1 MEILNKLESLGIILS
16 AQNGKLDI
24 SAPKGLL
31 TPDLIEEIKAN
42 KEDLI
47 RMFSAFSSIS
57 KTTEKEYYP
66 LTASQHRMWVLSQFA
81 GGSLAYNMPL
91 TVKFTGS
98 IDLFKLERSFQI
110 LIGQYEILR
119 TYFKTNEEGEVHQY
133 VVPADTIDF
142 KIERADFSNQANPDH
157 STFEYLLKKNSEP
170 FNLEHAPLLK
180 SSIIRL
186 ADDVHV
192 FFLSM
197 HHIIGDGWSIQ
208 LLVSKIIQ
216 IYNSLVQEKEINL
229 PELKIQYKDY
239 AVWHNSEAGK
249 DKHKIAEKYW
259 LNQFSGELPVLELP
273 VFKTRPGIK
282 TYNGDQYSAVF
293 SKPLLEALQLFSK
306 SQDATLFM
314 TLMTGVKTLL
324 YKYSA
329 QTDIVV
335 GTPIAGR
342 EHPDLEQ
349 QIGLFLN
356 TLPIRTEI
364 AENQSFLA
372 LLKTEKTVLLEAYEH
387 QTYPFDELVDKLN
400 IKHDRS
406 RSTLFDVM
414 IVLQNQSQLSNLNN
428 EESVK
433 GLKVEGYGTA
443 ANTSKFDIE
452 FIFTESEEGLA
463 LNIIYN
469 TDIYESSQIKQ
480 IFSHLENIFIQALKN
495 PNVLLQ
501 EIDYLS
507 QQEKN
512 HLLLDLNDTAV
523 DYPKNKK
530 IVDLFE
536 EQAQKTPD
544 NIAIIFENKQF
555 TYRELDEA
563 SNQLAHYLKDFYAI
577 QPDDLVGILLDRSEK
592 MIISLFAILKS
603 GGAYVP
609 IDTTYPKD
617 RIAYIIKDGNLK
629 TCLDENEFQKFK
641 ELQENYSKS
650 KGFETVKTQNLAYC
664 IYTSGSTGNPK
675 GVLNHHAGLYN
686 RLMWMKEYLNV
697 SEKDVFL
704 QKTPYTFDVSVWE
717 LILPFITGSTLVIAK
732 PDGHKD
738 PHYLQNLIEA
748 KRVSIIH
755 FVPSMLGVFL
765 LETSTAKESSLS
777 HIVCSGE
784 ELPAVMAQSCKEKF
798 PTARLHNLY
807 GPTEAAIDVTA
818 IDLTEIDT
826 ITHGVSIGKPIANT
840 KIYIVNN
847 AFQLQ
852 PAGVAGE
859 LLISGIQVARGYL
872 NLDQLTQERFI
883 PDPFREG
890 YRVYRTGDV
899 AQWKPDG
906 TIHYIGRIDNQVKI
920 RGNRIELGEVEK
932 AIMDYPGIKKAVAT
946 TKELNNEKILVAYY
960 LQEHDI
966 DKAEM
971 RHYLQKKLPE
981 YMVPGFYVVLEN
993 LPLTSSGKIDKKA
1006 LPAIIGEDLIRKEY
1020 VAPVNESER
1029 KIAEIWQDVLGVER
1043 VGVTDN
1049 FFELGGD
1056 SIRSIRILSRI
1067 NKELGLNYKLADIY
1081 SLLSIKELL
1090 SIKLERLESEIPA
1103 VVKVKTE
1110 EDFQRLSEE
1119 LSVDEKDIVSLFPM
1133 SDIELGML
1141 YASSL
1146 NGNNGVYHDQFFFP
1160 VPTSNFQQD
1169 LFAEAITVLTEKH
1182 EILRTAYDLENYSEP
1197 VHLVYNK
1204 IEIQLD
1210 FQDISNE
1217 NKEEQHHKIQTF
1229 MVQERTENPFEI
1241 TKPGLWRMKIY
1252 KTAHKEWHLLFQF
1265 HHAILDGWSVA
1276 SLMTELNNT
1285 YVAILEKR
1293 EIPALKKLSLTYKE
1307 YVFEQRCI
1315 KKSQSHNQ
1323 YWAEM
1328 LEDYKRLDIFTE
1340 EIVSK
1345 NTDFILDGNRYN
1357 ALQEF
1362 SKNKGISL
1370 KTITFAAYLHTLQML
1385 TYDNDVL
1392 AGIVTSGRPLSED
1405 GDKILGCFLNTIPF
1419 RVKRTDS
1426 TILAFVQEINR
1437 LINIQKQFE
1446 GISLFE
1452 LHTRF
1457 SKSSREENPFFDTM
1471 FNYIDFHIYNELDLK
1486 ETAEIK
1492 ESQFDDISFEATNTF
1507 LDLFVRPIGNGIK
1520 VSWRQQRKL
1529 KEGITITKL
1538 QNYYAAFLDNL
1549 INQPDGIL
1557 DKNFII
1563 SPEEKEELL
1572 TVFNDTEYVYANQD
1586 TIITLFEAQVKRTP
1600 DNTAILFEQKS
1611 LTYNQLNEKANQLG
1625 AYLRE
1630 NFNIQPDDLI
1640 GVRLDRSEKMII
1652 AILGILKSGGAY
1664 VPIDTAYPQ
1673 ERIDYIEKDSNCKL
1687 ILDHEGLELFYANQ
1701 ERFSK
1706 SNIENINSPDD
1717 LAYVIYTS
1725 GTTGNPKGVMVAHKN
1740 AVELV
1745 QWSDKRF
1752 DSNTFDIVFA
1762 ATSYCFDLSV
1772 YEMFYTLSIG
1782 KKLRILQHGLEI
1794 RDFIEKD
1801 EKILINTVPSVVR
1814 EILDE
1819 EVSWDKVS
1827 ILNMA
1832 GEPISYDILQRLPLE
1847 TAEVYNLYGPTED
1860 TTYSTYFKIDR
1871 KDYLSIPIG
1880 KPITNTQ
1887 AYILDEQL
1895 KLVPVGI
1902 PGKIYLSGAGLTRG
1916 YLNKP
1921 ELTAEKF
1928 IQNPFNP
1935 ETKMYDTGDLGAWF
1949 SDGNIE
1955 FLGRKDQQVK
1965 IRGFRI
1971 ELGEIEAKILDY
1983 SESLKQVVV
1992 VAKEIK
1998 GEKVLVAYYVSV
2010 SNAIDK
2016 SDLRSHL
2023 AQSLPDYMIPGFYVE
2038 LVSMPLNSNGKV
2050 DRKLLPDITGEDIIR
2065 KEYTAP
2071 RNEVEKKMA
2080 EIWQQ
2085 VLGIE
2090 KIGIYDNFYE
2100 VGGNSLM
2107 SIQVAARLKKEGYI
2121 LPVLKILKYPKIS
2134 ELAQHLEKEDTVLA
2148 VIDELNIYEG
2158 RIPLSANQKVYTT
2171 DGIYEHPIQ
2180 YFTFEL
2186 APFDK
2191 EKFDNTILNI
2201 FELIPELRI
2210 KISKDGDEDYQELIP
2225 FAEFTP
2231 HVVYNKTDLKDSK
2244 SIQEYFLRAKNN
2256 PFQLDKGDMCHID
2269 ICHDGVNAIVQIT
2282 IHHIVTDFQ
2291 SNNMLMQYINDT
2303 YSGNENTT
2311 NLKVGGNGI
2320 FAKIQKQ
2327 YIHSAHFKK
2336 SLHNRVESLS
2346 DILEYSQSN
2355 VLLTKPFNR
2364 KEETESKKIV
2374 VKIGEIEL
2382 NEIKQFCR
2390 SNGIL
2395 LSNYILSYSL
2405 RNYIKINSAFFI
2417 EITVNS
2423 RDTQLMG
2430 FDLENRIGQFTNTIP
2445 VEVRIENTDS
2455 PEATASIIQ
2464 RNYLVSKEY
2473 QQIPYAL
2480 LDEAFHNKNNFRLSQ
2495 FTLGSFN
2502 NLDLSGSQNPD
2513 IQLDNNEIKVT
2524 NLLRKQ
2530 NYPLEIKSSM
2540 FDNGLVIEINIENRF
2555 AKLTENQEKF
2565 LSIENN
2571 K

>member
-1 MEILNKLESLGIILS
+1 MEILNKLKSLGIILN

-24 SAPKGLL
+24 SAPKGAL

-47 RMFSAFSSIS
+47 RMFSAFSHIA
-57 KTTEKEYYP
+57 KATEQEYYP

-81 GGSLAYNMPL
+81 GGSLAYNMSL
-91 TVKFTGS
+91 TVKFTGD
-98 IDLFKLERSFQI
+98 IDLVKLERSFQI
-110 LIGQYEILR
+110 LIEQYEILR
-119 TYFKTNEEGEVHQY
+119 TYFKSNEEGEVHQY
-133 VVPADTIDF
+133 VVPIHTVDF
-142 KIERADFSNQANPDH
+142 KIERKDFSNQINPDH
-157 STFEYLLKKNSEP
+157 SVYEYLLQKNNEA
-170 FNLEHAPLLK
+170 FNLEQAPLLK

-186 ADDVHV
+186 SNDVHV

-208 LLVSKIIQ
+208 LLVSKIIT

-229 PELKIQYKDY
+229 PQLKIQYKDY
-239 AVWHNSEAGK
+239 AVWLNNEIGK
-249 DKHKIAEKYW
+249 EKQKFSEKYW
-259 LNQFSGELPVLELP
+259 LNQFSGELPVLDLP
-273 VFKTRPGIK
+273 GFKTRPTVK
-282 TYNGDQYSAVF
+282 TYNGNNCSY
-293 SKPLLEALQLFSK
+293 LFSK
-306 SQDATLFM
+306 QILEQIQSFSKAQDVTLFM

-324 YKYSA
+324 YKYSS
-329 QTDIVV
+329 QTDLII

-356 TLPIRTEI
+356 TLPIRTRI
-364 AENQSFLA
+364 TENQSFLA
-372 LLKTEKTVLLEAYEH
+372 LLKAEKKILLEAYEH

-400 IKHDRS
+400 LKHDRS

-414 IVLQNQSQLSNLNN
+414 IVLQNQSQLSNLSN

-433 GLKVEGYGTA
+433 DLKVEGYGKGT
-443 ANTSKFDIE
+443 NSSKFDIE

-469 TDIYESSQIKQ
+469 TDVYEFSQINQ

-495 PNVLLQ
+495 PDVLLQ
-501 EIDYLS
+501 EIDYVS
-507 QQEKN
+507 QEEKN
-512 HLLLDLNDTAV
+512 HLLFGLNDTLV
-523 DYPKNKK
+523 DYPKDKTIIN
-530 IVDLFE
+530 LFE

-544 NIAIIFENKQF
+544 NIAIIFEDKEI
-555 TYRELDEA
+555 TYRALEEQ

-577 QPDDLVGILLDRSEK
+577 QPNDLVGILLDRSER
-592 MIISLFAILKS
+592 MIVSIFAILKS

-629 TCLDENEFQKFK
+629 TCLDENEFQKF
-641 ELQENYSKS
+641 ENLQENYSK
-650 KGFETVKTQNLAYC
+650 TNDIVIAKTQNLAYC

-686 RLMWMKEYLNV
+686 RLVWMKDYLEV
-697 SEKDVFL
+697 TEKDVFL

-738 PHYLQNLIEA
+738 PYYLQNLIEA

-765 LETSTAKESSLS
+765 LENTTVNTSSLS
-777 HIVCSGE
+777 HIICSGE
-784 ELPAVMAQSCKEKF
+784 ELPAVMAQNCKEKF
-798 PTARLHNLY
+798 PTTRLHNLY

-818 IDLTEIDT
+818 IDLTNVDT
-826 ITHGVSIGKPIANT
+826 IREGVSIGKPIANT
-840 KIYIVNN
+840 KIYIVND

-852 PAGVAGE
+852 PMGIAGE
-859 LLISGIQVARGYL
+859 LLISGIQVAKGYL

-890 YRVYRTGDV
+890 YHVYRTGDV

-932 AIMDYPGIKKAVAT
+932 AIMDYPGIKKVVVT
-946 TKELNNEKILVAYY
+946 TKEISNEKKLVAYY
-960 LQEHDI
+960 LQEQEI
-966 DKAEM
+966 DKAAM
-971 RHYLQKKLPE
+971 RNYLQQKLPE
-981 YMVPGFYVVLEN
+981 YMVPGFYVVLED

-1006 LPAIIGEDLIRKEY
+1006 LPEIVGEDLIRKEY
-1020 VAPVNESER
+1020 VAPSNDIER

-1043 VGVTDN
+1043 IGITDN

-1081 SLLSIKELL
+1081 ALLSIKELL
-1090 SIKLERLESEIPA
+1090 SIKLERIESEIPA
-1103 VVKVKTE
+1103 IVKIKVE

-1119 LSVDEKDIVSLFPM
+1119 LGLDEKNIASIFPM

-1141 YASSL
+1141 YASSI

-1169 LFAEAITVLTEKH
+1169 LFSEAMTVLTEKH

-1197 VHLVYNK
+1197 VHLVYNSIK
-1204 IEIQLD
+1204 IQLESE
-1210 FQDISNE
+1210 DISNE
-1217 NKEEQHHKIQTF
+1217 NQEDQHHKIQTF
-1229 MVQERTENPFEI
+1229 MIQERTENPFEI

-1252 KTAHKEWHLLFQF
+1252 KTAQDEWHLLFQF

-1293 EIPALKKLSLTYKE
+1293 EITSLKRLSLTYKE

-1315 KKSQSHNQ
+1315 KKSESHNQ
-1323 YWAEM
+1323 YWADM

-1340 EIVSK
+1340 EIVIK
-1345 NTDFILDGNRYN
+1345 NTDFVLNGDRYN
-1357 ALQEF
+1357 ALQKF
-1362 SKNKGISL
+1362 STNEAISL
-1370 KTITFAAYLHTLQML
+1370 KTITFAAYLYTLQML
-1385 TYDNDVL
+1385 TYDNDVV

-1405 GDKILGCFLNTIPF
+1405 GDKVLGCFLNTIPF
-1419 RVKRTDS
+1419 RIKRTEGS
-1426 TILAFVQEINR
+1426 ILQFVKEINQ

-1486 ETAEIK
+1486 HTEEIR

-1529 KEGITITKL
+1529 KDGITIAKL
-1538 QNYYAAFLDNL
+1538 QNYYTTFLDTL
-1549 INQPDGIL
+1549 IKQPENIL
-1557 DKNFII
+1557 DRNSII
-1563 SPEEKEELL
+1563 SAEEKEELL
-1572 TVFNDTEYVYANQD
+1572 TRFNDTEYLHANHD
-1586 TIITLFEAQVKRTP
+1586 TIISLFENQVKRTP
-1600 DNTAILFEQKS
+1600 ENIAVLFENKSFTYNELNQKS
-1611 LTYNQLNEKANQLG
+1611 NQLG
-1625 AYLRE
+1625 SYLRDK
-1630 NFNIQPDDLI
+1630 FNIKPNDLI
-1640 GVRLDRSEKMII
+1640 GIRLDRNEKMIL

-1687 ILDHEGLELFYANQ
+1687 ILDHEELELFYANQ

-1706 SNIENINSPDD
+1706 SNLENITSPQD

-1725 GTTGNPKGVMVAHKN
+1725 GTTGNPKGVMVEHRN
-1740 AVELV
+1740 TVELI
-1745 QWSDKRF
+1745 QWSDKLF
-1752 DSNTFDIVFA
+1752 DSETFDVVFA

-1782 KKLRILQHGLEI
+1782 KKLRVLQHGLEI
-1794 RDFIEKD
+1794 RDFIEKED
-1801 EKILINTVPSVVR
+1801 KILINTVPSVVR
-1814 EILDE
+1814 EILE
-1819 EVSWDKVS
+1819 EGVSWNKVA

-1887 AYILDEQL
+1887 TYIVDEQL

-1902 PGKIYLSGAGLTRG
+1902 PGKIYLSGAGITRG

-1928 IQNPFNP
+1928 IENPFKP
-1935 ETKMYDTGDLGAWF
+1935 GTKMYDTGDLGAWLP
-1949 SDGNIE
+1949 DGNIE

-1971 ELGEIEAKILDY
+1971 ELGEIEARIIDY

-2010 SNAIDK
+2010 SNTIDK
-2016 SDLRSHL
+2016 SELRSYL
-2023 AQSLPDYMIPGFYVE
+2023 AQNLPDYMIPGFYVE

-2090 KIGIYDNFYE
+2090 KIGIDDNFYE

-2121 LPVLKILKYPKIS
+2121 LPVLKILKYPKIN
-2134 ELAQHLEKEDTVLA
+2134 ELAQHLEKDDIVLA
-2148 VIDELNIYEG
+2148 DIDELNVYKE
-2158 RIPLSANQKVYTT
+2158 RIALSENQKVYTN

-2186 APFDK
+2186 TPFDK
-2191 EKFDNTILNI
+2191 EKFDKTIFKI
-2201 FELIPELRI
+2201 FQLIPELRI
-2210 KISKDGDEDYQELIP
+2210 KIIKDGDENYQELIP
-2225 FAEFTP
+2225 IDEFTP
-2231 HVVYNKTDLKDSK
+2231 HVIYNQANLADRKN
-2244 SIQEYFLRAKNN
+2244 IQEYLLKAKNK
-2256 PFQLDKGDMCHID
+2256 PFELDKGDMCHID
-2269 ICHDGVNAIVQIT
+2269 ICHDDVNAIVQIT
-2282 IHHIVTDFQ
+2282 IHHIITDFQ
-2291 SNNMLMQYINDT
+2291 SNNMLMQYIHDQYN
-2303 YSGNENTT
+2303 GNENSIS
-2311 NLKVGGNGI
+2311 LKVGGNGI

-2327 YIHSAHFKK
+2327 YIDSAYFKK
-2336 SLHNRVESLS
+2336 SLENRIVSLS
-2346 DILEYSQSN
+2346 DILENNQSN
-2355 VLLTKPFNR
+2355 DLLINPFDR
-2364 KEETESKKIV
+2364 KSETESKKIL

-2395 LSNYILSYSL
+2395 LSNYILSYCL
-2405 RNYIKINSAFFI
+2405 KNYIRMNSAFLI

-2445 VEVRIENTDS
+2445 VPVRLENIAS
-2455 PEATASIIQ
+2455 MEITASEIQ
-2464 RNYLVSKEY
+2464 RSYLVSKEY
-2473 QQIPYAL
+2473 QQIPYGL
-2480 LDEAFHNKNNFRLSQ
+2480 LNQAFYNKNNFKLSQ

-2502 NLDLSGSQNPD
+2502 NLDLSGTQNPD
-2513 IQLDNNEIKVT
+2513 IELDNNEIKVI

-2540 FDNGLVIEINIENRF
+2540 FDNGLIIEINTESRF
-2555 AKLTENQEKF
+2555 AKLPKNQEKF
-2565 LSIENN
+2565 LSTE